1 MGVKATPRLAC
12 GEPGAHCARLP
23 LRGGGTPGL
32 DTRWAGALRDA
43 QGRTP
48 RTERTPVMNHVSFTC
63 RLTKDPELRH
73 VGTANSHA
81 SVVTLRVAVDDRQ
94 RSKERPGLFLDI
106 EAWGALATTCG
117 EHLSKGSLIGVSGR
131 LDRDEWQAK
140 DGTPRDRVF

>member
-12 GEPGAHCARLP
+12 GEPVARCARLP

-32 DTRWAGALRDA
+32 DTRWAGALRDV

-48 RTERTPVMNHVSFTC
+48 RPERPRMNQVSFTC
-63 RLTKDPELRH
+63 RLTKDPEVRH
-73 VGTANSHA
+73 VGTGNSHA

-106 EAWGALATTCG
+106 EAWGPLATTCG
-117 EHLSKGSLIGVSGR
+117 EHLRKGSL
-131 LDRDEWQAK
+131 
-140 DGTPRDRVF
+140 